1 MFLLETTNLKAHNTG
16 LQDKLKSGSFVV
28 FTVGKKIDTNLF
40 RIALYGKTMS
50 VRSTKFLTEGSRMRA
65 RVSWVENRLQLN
77 VSGKES
83 DSLTDLLLRS
93 SITIKS
99 ETRMIAEALIRS
111 GMPLLPEYFEK
122 IQGNL
127 KKYKNADEK
136 LVKIL
141 LLLIDKGIPLN
152 GQNITEILSFSDR
165 HEKKHSES
173 REKGEKAKTD
183 KKIEEIKA
191 DIKKQIKHT
200 DSGNELL
207 KYFNHKIALH
217 DNWLIIPLNYSFKRK
232 GMGVLKLRMDEKF
245 FVTNLVLTLSDGRDW
260 EFNLVKNK
268 NSGNMKVWGPGDLHW
283 ENTAAFRKLKEKLHN
298 IGIQFDDINIG
309 LPSADGFMEIV
320 PGKYDS
326 IDFTV

>member
-1 MFLLETTNLKAHNTG
+1 
-16 LQDKLKSGSFVV
+16 
-28 FTVGKKIDTNLF
+28 
-40 RIALYGKTMS
+40 MS
-50 VRSTKFLTEGSRMRA
+50 K
-65 RVSWVENRLQLN
+65 
-77 VSGKES
+77 
-83 DSLTDLLLRS
+83 
-93 SITIKS
+93 
-99 ETRMIAEALIRS
+99 
-111 GMPLLPEYFEK
+111 
-122 IQGNL
+122 
-127 KKYKNADEK
+127 
-136 LVKIL
+136 
-141 LLLIDKGIPLN
+141 
-152 GQNITEILSFSDR
+152 NITEIFSFTTRD
-165 HEKKHSES
+165 EHSRS
-173 REKGEKAKTD
+173 QNWKKGENAKKNIKT
-183 KKIEEIKA
+183 KEIRA
-191 DIKKQIKHT
+191 DIKNQIQKS
-200 DSGNELL
+200 DFGKDLL
-207 KYFNHKIALH
+207 KYYNHKIAMH